1 MANLYVPSRQ
11 SERYSIAIIGDCEVL
26 RLGLYA
32 ALAKVVQTNQIIY
45 LNDIAQLGLNQR
57 RINVAVVDLDAQR
70 TNKVIEQVEQL
81 AKAKVPVVAYQSSEQ
96 PYLLRS
102 VCELGVQAVL
112 TRCVSGSELRRA
124 VLEVATGRRLSPV
137 SWVQVRPYIDYVI
150 TDNLQGRRRDVL
162 LSYAQGHT
170 AKETSNAL
178 GLTVAT
184 VNRYTSLGRQTC
196 ANNGMEETSRPA
208 LLTQAQREGLLC

>member
-1 MANLYVPSRQ
+1 M
-11 SERYSIAIIGDCEVL
+11 
-26 RLGLYA
+26 
-32 ALAKVVQTNQIIY
+32 
-45 LNDIAQLGLNQR
+45 
-57 RINVAVVDLDAQR
+57 
-70 TNKVIEQVEQL
+70 
-81 AKAKVPVVAYQSSEQ
+81 
-96 PYLLRS
+96 
-102 VCELGVQAVL
+102 L

>member
-1 MANLYVPSRQ
+1 MR
-11 SERYSIAIIGDCEVL
+11 
-26 RLGLYA
+26 
-32 ALAKVVQTNQIIY
+32 ALAKVAQTNQIIY

-81 AKAKVPVVAYQSSEQ
+81 TKAKVPVVAYQSSEQ

-124 VLEVATGRRLSPV
+124 VLEVATGRRLKPGFVGCRCAPTSTMSSP
-137 SWVQVRPYIDYVI
+137 I
-150 TDNLQGRRRDVL
+150 TCRDAVVTCCFPMRRDTL
-162 LSYAQGHT
+162 PR
-170 AKETSNAL
+170 K
-178 GLTVAT
+178 
-184 VNRYTSLGRQTC
+184 
-196 ANNGMEETSRPA
+196 
-208 LLTQAQREGLLC
+208 LLTHWA

>member
-32 ALAKVVQTNQIIY
+32 ALAKVAQTNQIIY

-102 VCELGVQAVL
+102 GCELGVQAVL
-112 TRCVSGSELRRA
+112 TRA
-124 VLEVATGRRLSPV
+124 VLAVATGRRLSPV